1 MILITIFKMSR
12 FSKEFVG
19 QLLSVSI
26 KHLKMKGNIQLVLY
40 NEEFFW
46 DKLAHRLYCLQGTLL
61 GAENLK

>member
-1 MILITIFKMSR
+1 
-12 FSKEFVG
+12 
-19 QLLSVSI
+19 
-26 KHLKMKGNIQLVLY
+26 MKGNIQLVLY